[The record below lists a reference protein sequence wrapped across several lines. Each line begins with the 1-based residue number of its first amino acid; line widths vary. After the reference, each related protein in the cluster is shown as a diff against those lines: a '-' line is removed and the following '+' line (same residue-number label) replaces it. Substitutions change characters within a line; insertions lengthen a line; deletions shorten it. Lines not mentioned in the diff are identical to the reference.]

1 MASGP
6 HEPPTCFR
14 SRDPPFGSDDI
25 AWVETPRDEGLH
37 AVRELPS
44 SKVLEHLCRRPD
56 FAAGLEAPAT
66 LDQTA

>member
-6 HEPPTCFR
+6 RELPTCFR
-14 SRDPPFGSDDI
+14 SRDPPFGSDDV
-25 AWVETPRDEGLH
+25 AWVEPPRDEGLH

>member
-6 HEPPTCFR
+6 RELPTCFR
-14 SRDPPFGSDDI
+14 SRDPPFGSDDV
-25 AWVETPRDEGLH
+25 AWVEPPRDEGLH

-56 FAAGLEAPAT
+56 FAAGLEVPAT